1 MEIEAQSGIVEIDHE
16 QIIEDLPGPL
26 VGLPPDG
33 VVGQELVHLVD
44 APHELIIFK
53 NSLKK

>member
-1 MEIEAQSGIVEIDHE
+1 MVIVAQSGIVEIDHE
-16 QIIEDLPGPL
+16 EIIEHLPWPL
-26 VGLPPDG
+26 VGFSPDG
-33 VVGQELVHLVD
+33 VVGKELVHVVD